1 MEKLDIGTLNLDEKD
16 DILNAEDEE
25 RSNHED
31 EELTEDAQALKE
43 ELAQITVH
51 PPTVDLYV
59 HFV

>member
-1 MEKLDIGTLNLDEKD
+1 MEKLDIGTINLDEKD

-25 RSNHED
+25 GSHHEE

-51 PPTVDLYV
+51 APTVDQ
-59 HFV
+59 